1 VAKYIFTTLFRV
13 DTKKTQK
20 NTNLFIKTIYL
31 KNKTKENIKGFKMLI
46 IKEITHYKNF
56 LNRKL
61 QLPFEALNLCNL
73 VIVKGFDCL

>member
-1 VAKYIFTTLFRV
+1 
-13 DTKKTQK
+13 
-20 NTNLFIKTIYL
+20 
-31 KNKTKENIKGFKMLI
+31 MLI

-73 VIVKGFDCL
+73 VIVKEFASLWQQNFFDKLFHKILS